1 MTQIFETIQTFT
13 MCHGNIN
20 IKDFGKV
27 GRGAQEYNI
36 VITFNALLL
45 PLQSCLLGNPLLDG
59 QR

>member
-1 MTQIFETIQTFT
+1 